1 MAQDGLSISRQFLLF
16 GWAKAY
22 FCSMTWQI
30 ILAIII
36 PSIVVFLSVYFTFRQ
51 YHQQQLKLQ
60 MLENKKVKDRITLP
74 MKLQAYERLILL
86 CERIDF
92 PDLMLRLKAPDTS
105 ARELV
110 SALLVAVQH
119 EYEHN
124 LTQQLYVSP
133 ELWEVLLAVKSK
145 TMHLITMAGDGLNE
159 NASSEEFAK
168 KLFELVG
175 KETSLPAQVGR
186 KAIKTEASLW
196 L

>member
-1 MAQDGLSISRQFLLF
+1 
-16 GWAKAY
+16 
-22 FCSMTWQI
+22 MTWQI
-30 ILAIII
+30 IIAIII
-36 PSIVVFLSVYFTFRQ
+36 PSLVVFLAVYFTFRQ
-51 YHQQQLKLQ
+51 YHQQQLRLQ
-60 MLENKKVKDRITLP
+60 LLEGKKVKDRITLP

-92 PDLMLRLKAPDTS
+92 PDLMLRLKAPDTT
-105 ARELV
+105 ARELEA
-110 SALLVAVQH
+110 ALLIAVQQ

-124 LTQQLYVSP
+124 LTQQLYISP

-145 TMHLITMAGDGLNE
+145 TMELITIARQGMNE

-168 KLFELVG
+168 RLFELLSN
-175 KETSLPAQVGR
+175 ETSLPAQIGR